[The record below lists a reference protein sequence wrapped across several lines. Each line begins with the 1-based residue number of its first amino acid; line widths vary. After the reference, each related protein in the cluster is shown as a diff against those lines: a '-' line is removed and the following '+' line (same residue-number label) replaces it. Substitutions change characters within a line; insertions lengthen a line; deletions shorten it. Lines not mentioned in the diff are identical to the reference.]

1 MQQQI
6 EALTQQVTALP
17 MIVQQHQ
24 QQQQRQPHPNPRF
37 VEEEEDVV
45 NDEEVGNPFARDLP
59 RGRRPVQT
67 VSRWWEVGLKIDIPE
82 FKGGSQ
88 AEEFLGWL
96 FAVEKVLDFK
106 DVPEDKRVAL
116 VATWFWGRAIAWWQ
130 QIKLT

>member
-24 QQQQRQPHPNPRF
+24 QQKQRQPHPNPCF
-37 VEEEEDVV
+37 VEEEEEVV

-59 RGRRPVQT
+59 RGTQPVET
-67 VSRWWEVGLKIDIPE
+67 GSRWWEVGLKIDIPE

-88 AEEFLGWL
+88 A
-96 FAVEKVLDFK
+96 
-106 DVPEDKRVAL
+106 
-116 VATWFWGRAIAWWQ
+116 
-130 QIKLT
+130 